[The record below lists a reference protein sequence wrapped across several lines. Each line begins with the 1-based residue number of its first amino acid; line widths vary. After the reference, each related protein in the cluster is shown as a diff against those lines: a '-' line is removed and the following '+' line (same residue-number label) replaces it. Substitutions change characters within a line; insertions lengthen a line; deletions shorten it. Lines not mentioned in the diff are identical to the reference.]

1 MPETLQCG
9 AHPDLTEPCRTC
21 YECPSCCGCITC
33 TQCRTRH
40 NRDDSYTCEHCNGC
54 QLCCECRTCS
64 RDCGGLVVPE
74 CPEGLHC
81 DRHCDCEVQDEES
94 ERNVAITRHSLT
106 FHNATTFAI
115 NPSRRYLSVE
125 IEVAKCGPGSYVN
138 AACEKWKAS
147 IVEDGSLPDSGFEIN
162 TAPANGDLFVNQ
174 ISEICGAL
182 ARQGASV
189 NDRCG
194 LHVHID
200 ARTFRAPTMRKL
212 LKLYVKLERA
222 LFLLVPDSRRHNQYC
237 TPVESRLREYL
248 NPKKVEWCIDSTG
261 RLIRN
266 ENGVG
271 LKKEIILA
279 PLKGAKETREKIA
292 EYTYGDGV
300 KVVPKRLRRNK
311 YGGERYKAFNLV
323 SWYHRGTIECRLFN
337 GTINAT
343 KIVNWAMLWAGILD
357 YAKRT
362 HENAIDSLPEHSDSE
377 PLRNLMLVAPTGT
390 VKEWVKQRFDKWGI
404 NKEESE

>member
-9 AHPDLTEPCRTC
+9 AHPSLTQPCTACRQ
-21 YECPSCCGCITC
+21 CPACCDCQDC
-33 TQCRTRH
+33 AV
-40 NRDDSYTCEHCNGC
+40 CEHRNRLGNLHICNHCEGC
-54 QLCCECRTCS
+54 THCCECLTCDCGVLVT
-64 RDCGGLVVPE
+64 RDCRTSS
-74 CPEGLHC
+74 HC
-81 DRHCDCEVQDEES
+81 DRHCDCSVDEEG
-94 ERNVAITRHSLT
+94 ERNVAIHRYPLT
-106 FHNATTFAI
+106 FHNSTTFNV
-115 NPSRRYLSVE
+115 NPSHRYLSVE
-125 IEVAKCGPGSYVN
+125 IEVANCGPGSHVN
-138 AACEKWKAS
+138 VACEKWKAS

-182 ARQGASV
+182 ARQGAEV
-189 NDRCG
+189 NERCG

-237 TPVESRLREYL
+237 TPVERRLREYL
-248 NPKKVEWCIDSTG
+248 NPKKPDYNKMDSTG
-261 RLIRN
+261 GPLW
-266 ENGVG
+266 ETV
-271 LKKEIILA
+271 

-300 KVVPKRLRRNK
+300 KVVPNQLRRNK

-337 GTINAT
+337 GTVNAT
-343 KIVNWAMLWAGILD
+343 KIINWAMLWAGILD

-362 HENAIDSLPEHSDSE
+362 HENVIDSLPEHSDSE
-377 PLRNLMLVAPTGT
+377 PLRNLMIVAPTGT
-390 VKEWVKQRFDKWGI
+390 VKEWVKQRFDKWGM
-404 NKEESE
+404 NKEENE